1 MNTRFFKRVRIE
13 LSPRIVNCLER
24 LLVLRRGLFCH
35 SREEDSFD
43 MQGSWLVV
51 LQAERDNGYPQG

>member
-1 MNTRFFKRVRIE
+1 
-13 LSPRIVNCLER
+13 
-24 LLVLRRGLFCH
+24 LRRGLFCH